1 MADVDY
7 QLPMQLMELLGLR
20 GWEASQPRTYW
31 GLKRPD
37 GMPDN
42 WSYPNVGAGD
52 GAGWGG
58 YSGGYGVSTGG
69 GGGYGTATGV
79 GGGGAGAS
87 LASFLGSQ
95 RAYTSDA
102 GGAGAGG
109 PESGPGVGTNAQ
121 ADSFGDFLGSFTTPI
136 GAFTSFAGQALAN
149 GLAGRPATPI
159 SSLSLSSLLG
169 AARNAVGGGSAGDS
183 AIGPG
188 NFGGASVNAAMD
200 IAQGDYLGAGLDIVG
215 SNPSVS
221 DGGYQGGGPDL
232 GTAGGGYDGG
242 GQSEAAADAAY
253 ATGGAVTRNRL
264 IGPNPTGPDDG
275 YAALDV
281 GEHVLTA
288 DDVARLGGHAGVM
301 RLRDLLRR

>member
-1 MADVDY
+1 MADVNY

-42 WSYPNVGAGD
+42 WAYPNVGAAD
-52 GAGWGG
+52 GGSWG
-58 YSGGYGVSTGG
+58 YQGGYGTTTGG
-69 GGGYGTATGV
+69 GGGYGTATGI
-79 GGGGAGAS
+79 GGGAGAGAS
-87 LASFLGSQ
+87 LASFLAAPK
-95 RAYTSDA
+95 AYQSA
-102 GGAGAGG
+102 EGGAGAGG

-121 ADSFGDFLGSFTTPI
+121 AESFGDFLGSLTSPI

-149 GLAGRPATPI
+149 GLAGRPETPI
-159 SSLSLSSLLG
+159 TSLSLSSMLG
-169 AARNAVGGGSAGDS
+169 AARNAIGGSAGDAS
-183 AIGPG
+183 GAPGQFDGPG
-188 NFGGASVNAAMD
+188 GRATGSVDTFGGVNDED
-200 IAQGDYLGAGLDIVG
+200 IAAFNGGGDF
-215 SNPSVS
+215 
-221 DGGYQGGGPDL
+221 GYQGGGPDL

-242 GQSEAAADAAY
+242 GQSAAAADASY
-253 ATGGAVTRNRL
+253 ATGGPVTLNRL
-264 IGPNPTGPDDG
+264 IGPNPPGPDDG
-275 YAALDV
+275 MAYLDA